1 MEEAKKELESLLKP
15 SKVKLNQV
23 VAIRQNLRNEIQTTL
38 ATNHQPINNQ
48 MSLMSSLSAG
58 QDSVPH
64 HPHNPSEKAIKL
76 WKEHGK

>member
-23 VAIRQNLRNEIQTTL
+23 VAIRQNLRNEDQITL

-48 MSLMSSLSAG
+48 MSLMPSLSAG
-58 QDSVPH
+58 QDSVPN